1 MSKIGFISVCHKDY
15 VSDTADAMALLAVA
29 SLRKGSIKVEHVKS
43 SVVDNKS
50 ALKSSLELLKKDID
64 GIVVFLGTWVECSVV
79 MTVVRELEHLP
90 ICLWGFPMFMK
101 NGKME
106 STGSYVS
113 YAMFKGTMDRV
124 GYNYKGVLGLPD
136 NQSAIEEVLNFC
148 SAAKCRKQLK
158 RTRIGLVGYTSMSIY
173 PGTFDHVFMRA
184 KIGPEI
190 EHMDSYTVINR
201 AEKIKDEETEGVI
214 QYLSDVAKIRN
225 DVSKKD
231 LVKVSKLYL
240 SLKGLATE
248 LDLNAMNVKCQAE
261 FSKEYGMVMCVP
273 LSILAED
280 GVVSSCEG
288 DMLNT
293 VSMIILG
300 YLSGNTVT
308 YGDVIHHD
316 DEGVLFSSC
325 GFIPYSFGE
334 SGKREIRKFFP
345 HPGFKGIQN
354 SFVLKK
360 GKVTIIRLVEDKC
373 DYHILMLTGN
383 GLDTDLRQGYMPALK
398 VKLDGKVENL
408 VKNYAGQHFAIC
420 YGDYSKQIIDLC
432 SLLGINVVT
441 I

>member
-1 MSKIGFISVCHKDY
+1 MSKIGFVSICHKDY
-15 VSDTADAMALLAVA
+15 VSDVADKIADNAVA
-29 SLRKGSIKVEHVKS
+29 SLRKRDVDVYQIKDA
-43 SVVDNKS
+43 VVDHQN
-50 ALKSSLELLKKDID
+50 ALRSSLELIKQDID
-64 GIVVFLGTWVECSVV
+64 GVVIFLGTWVECSVV

-90 ICLWGFPMFMK
+90 ICLWGFPMYME
-101 NGKME
+101 NGKMQ

-124 GYNYKGVLGLPD
+124 GYKYKGVLGLPE
-136 NQSAIEEVLNFC
+136 NQSVIDEVQNFC
-148 SAAKCRKQLK
+148 SAARCKKLLK

-184 KIGPEI
+184 IIGPEI
-190 EHMDSYTVINR
+190 EHIDSFSVIKR
-201 AEKIKDEETEGVI
+201 AEKIKDEETVSVI
-214 QYLSDVAKIRN
+214 EYLSGVARIRDDVKQ
-225 DVSKKD
+225 KD
-231 LVKVSKLYL
+231 LTKVSKLYL
-240 SLKGLATE
+240 ALKGLSGE
-248 LDLNAMNVKCQAE
+248 LDLQAMNVKCQPE

-273 LSILAED
+273 LSILAGN

-288 DMLNT
+288 DILNT

-300 YLSGNTVT
+300 YISGGTVT
-308 YGDVIHHD
+308 YGDAIHHD

-325 GFIPYSFGE
+325 GFIPYSFGD
-334 SGKREIRKFFP
+334 SGKREIRKFLP

-373 DYHILMLTGN
+373 NYHILVITGH

-398 VKLDGKVENL
+398 VKLDGQVENL

-420 YGDYSKQIIDLC
+420 YGDYSKQIVDLC
-432 SLLGINVVT
+432 NLLGINA
-441 I
+441 IMI

>member
-1 MSKIGFISVCHKDY
+1 MSKIGFVSVCHKDY
-15 VSDTADAMALLAVA
+15 LSEAADKMAVEAVA
-29 SLRKGSIKVEHVKS
+29 SLRRGGVDVALITDSI
-43 SVVDNKS
+43 VDHQI
-50 ALKSSLELLKKDID
+50 ALRSSLELIKQDID
-64 GIVVFLGTWVECSVV
+64 GVVIILGTWVECSVV

-124 GYNYKGVLGLPD
+124 GYKYKGVLGLPD
-136 NQSAIEEVLNFC
+136 NRPVIDEVLSFC
-148 SAAKCRKQLK
+148 SAARCKKLLK
-158 RTRIGLVGYTSMSIY
+158 RSRIGLVGYTSMSIY

-184 KIGPEI
+184 TIGPEI
-190 EHMDSYTVINR
+190 EHIDSFSVIKR
-201 AEKIKDEETEGVI
+201 AEKFTDEETVNVI
-214 QYLSDVAKIRN
+214 EYLSGVARFRDDVR
-225 DVSKKD
+225 KKD
-231 LVKVSKLYL
+231 LTKVSKLYL
-240 SLKGLATE
+240 ALKGLSSE
-248 LDLNAMNVKCQAE
+248 LDLQAMNVKCQPE

-273 LSILAED
+273 LSILAEN

-293 VSMIILG
+293 VSMLILG
-300 YLSGNTVT
+300 YLSGGTVT

-325 GFIPYSFGE
+325 GFIPYSFGD
-334 SGKREIRKFFP
+334 SGNREIRKFLP

-373 DYHILMLTGN
+373 NYHILVITGH
-383 GLDTDLRQGYMPALK
+383 GLDTDLRQGYMPAIK
-398 VKLDGKVENL
+398 VKLDGQVENL
-408 VKNYAGQHFAIC
+408 IKNYAGQHFAIC

-432 SLLGINVVT
+432 NLVDINA
-441 I
+441 III

>member
-1 MSKIGFISVCHKDY
+1 MSKIGFVSVSHKDY
-15 VSDTADAMALLAVA
+15 LSDVADIMALKAIT
-29 SLRKGSIKVEHVKS
+29 SLKKSVMDVEHIKDTII
-43 SVVDNKS
+43 DNQS
-50 ALKSSLELLKKDID
+50 ALNSSLYLLKRDID
-64 GIVVFLGTWVECSVV
+64 GIVIFLGTWVDCSVV
-79 MTVVRELEHLP
+79 MTIVREMEHLP
-90 ICLWGFPMFMK
+90 ICLWGFPMFME

-124 GYNYKGVLGLPD
+124 GYKYKGVLGLPD
-136 NQSAIEEVLNFC
+136 DQNTIDEVLNFC
-148 SAAKCRKQLK
+148 NAAKCRRQLI
-158 RTRIGLVGYTSMSIY
+158 RTRIGLVGYSSMSIY

-190 EHMDSYTVINR
+190 EHIDSYTVIRR
-201 AEKIKDEETEGVI
+201 AENIKDEETEGI
-214 QYLSDVAKIRN
+214 IRYLSNIATIRDDVK
-225 DVSKKD
+225 KKD

-240 SLKGLATE
+240 SLKGLTLE
-248 LDLNAMNVKCQAE
+248 RDLQAMNVKCQTE

-280 GVVSSCEG
+280 GVISSCEG

-300 YLSGNTVT
+300 YLSGGIVT
-308 YGDVIHHD
+308 YGDAIHHD
-316 DEGVLFSSC
+316 EEGVLFSSC

-334 SGKREIRKFFP
+334 TSKREIRKFFP

-354 SFVLKK
+354 SFVLKS

-373 DYHILMLTGN
+373 NYHILIMTGN
-383 GLDTDLRQGYMPALK
+383 GLDTELRQSYMPALK
-398 VKLDGKVENL
+398 VRLDGQIENL

-432 SLLGINVVT
+432 NLLSINAL
-441 I
+441 II